1 MRDNNSLL
9 CVGLD
14 PNIDKI
20 PWWANGIF
28 DFCRWIADETHD
40 LVCAFKPQIA
50 YFAWAKA
57 EDQLEKLIA
66 YINEKY
72 PNIPVILD
80 YKRGDIGETASQY
93 AKEAFERYNA
103 DAVTANPYMWSDTLK
118 PYMRDGK
125 WVFVLCKTSN
135 SWSGDFQ
142 DLRLENWRTLYEEV
156 AFRAKETWSKEG
168 NVGLVVGATHPEQ
181 ARNIRAIVGD
191 EMIFL
196 VPWVGAQ
203 WADVKA
209 TIEST
214 KNSKWAGIIVNSSRA
229 ILYPKDWQTSR
240 QVAMAT
246 RDEINQYR

>member
-1 MRDNNSLL
+1 MSKNNSLL

-14 PNIDKI
+14 PNIEKI
-20 PWWANGIF
+20 PWWKKGIF
-28 DFCRWIADETHD
+28 AFCKWIADETYD

-50 YFAWAKA
+50 YFASAEA

-80 YKRGDIGETASQY
+80 YKRGDIGETATQY
-93 AKEAFERYNA
+93 AKEAFERYKA

-118 PYMRDGK
+118 PYMKDGK

-142 DLRLENWRTLYEEV
+142 DLRLANGRTLYEEV
-156 AFRAKETWSKEG
+156 AWRAKESWSKEG
-168 NVGLVVGATHPEQ
+168 NVGLVVWATHPEQ
-181 ARNIRAIVGD
+181 AKDIRKIVGD
-191 EMIFL
+191 DIVFL

-203 WADVKA
+203 WADVQK

-214 KNSKWAGIIVNSSRA
+214 KNSHGTGIIVNSSRA
-229 ILYPKDWQTSR
+229 ILYPEDGQTSR
-240 QVAMAT
+240 EVAMAT
-246 RDEINQYR
+246 RYEINKYR